1 MKWIARFVALAAVF
15 FAPNMTLS
23 QTYYAPYLLL
33 WYQGAENQAQIQ
45 QLQSQL
51 TEMGIELGGLQR
63 ELNSMV
69 ELEQRLKEL
78 EISNQ
83 SMTKTLLEQLSKIRK
98 EIAEVRET
106 LNPEG
111 E

>member
-1 MKWIARFVALAAVF
+1 MIF
-15 FAPNMTLS
+15 FAPSVTSS
-23 QTYYAPYLLL
+23 QPYYAPYLLL
-33 WYQGAENQAQIQ
+33 WHQGVENQAQIQ

-51 TEMGIELGGLQR
+51 TEMGIEIGGLQR
-63 ELNSMV
+63 DLDSIV
-69 ELEQRLKEL
+69 ELEQRLEEF

-83 SMTKTLLEQLSKIRK
+83 NTTKTLLEELLKIQK
-98 EIAEVRET
+98 EIADVRET